1 MTSNGVLDLMV
12 GRLREVLA
20 LDWDEAPGGDWRAV
34 RFDED
39 LHADSLDLVEM
50 IEGVERA
57 LAGSGHQVSIPDAE
71 LIALR
76 SVGEA
81 VDRILAQLGPV
92 EPAAPAR

>member
-1 MTSNGVLDLMV
+1 MTADGVLDLMV
-12 GRLREVLA
+12 GRMREVLA

-57 LAGSGHQVSIPDAE
+57 LAGMGHRVSIPDAE

-81 VDRILAQLGPV
+81 VDRILTQLGPV
-92 EPAAPAR
+92 EPASAAR